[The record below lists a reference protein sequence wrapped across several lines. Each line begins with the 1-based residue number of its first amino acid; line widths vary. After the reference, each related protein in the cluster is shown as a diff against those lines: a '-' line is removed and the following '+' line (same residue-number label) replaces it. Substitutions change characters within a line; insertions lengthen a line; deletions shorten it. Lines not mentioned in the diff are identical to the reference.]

1 MVRGVLDSILG
12 QITCS
17 VAPARGK
24 KQKKSVKS
32 KDPDQCDDATNKREN
47 ALCLLSALLDVLLMK
62 KNIDNRS
69 VVLLCIFKICVG
81 MILFLYDHVVSP
93 LLSKLTISYHSL

>member
-69 VVLLCIFKICVG
+69 VVLLCIG
-81 MILFLYDHVVSP
+81 MILFLYDYVVSP
-93 LLSKLTISYHSL
+93 LLSKLTISYHTL

>member
-69 VVLLCIFKICVG
+69 VVLLCIG
-81 MILFLYDHVVSP
+81 MILFLYDYVVSP